1 LLGIDNNFKLK
12 LKMATV
18 LTSIHGD
25 RIGLSSNDDLVIN
38 GQIAIPAVGSKIV
51 NLTAST
57 LTITRD
63 AHSERVITVNRA
75 AGSTITLPAA
85 TGTGSTY
92 KFFVGTTIT
101 SVGLIIKAASASDSF
116 LGLALG
122 ADNDGEGATGYTWK
136 TDAGDDTI
144 TLNGTST
151 GGYAGD
157 FIEIIDVASG
167 IFSIQAK
174 IKQSGGSE
182 ATPFSATVS

>member
-1 LLGIDNNFKLK
+1 MDN
-12 LKMATV
+12 
-18 LTSIHGD
+18 LTSLHGD
-25 RIGLSSNDDLVIN
+25 RIGLSANNDLVMS
-38 GQIAIPAVGSKIV
+38 GKLVIPATRII
-51 NLTAST
+51 NLTADS
-57 LTITRD
+57 LAINADAHDLRTIT
-63 AHSERVITVNRA
+63 INRA
-75 AGSTITLPAA
+75 AGSTITLPSA
-85 TGTGSTY
+85 TGSGSTY

-101 SVGLIIKAASASDSF
+101 SNSLIVKVASASDSF

-122 ADNDGEGATGYTWK
+122 ADNDAEGATGYSWK

-144 TLNGTST
+144 TLNGTAT